1 MIDDRPSERFI
12 DAAKEM
18 EFALSLTRPY
28 NIELSRG
35 SGKTSLAEMAVLYL
49 LASGRRKFPVIV
61 SNNARA
67 AGNILKDIWRP
78 VVEKDTVFANDY
90 PEICLPFQI
99 CDGAYRRRQLYR
111 MTSTDIQKNN
121 SVIQFARLVKDD
133 GTEFPTSGSVLT
145 VRGITSGVRGLK
157 VGKLRPD
164 TVILDDLQSAESAAN
179 PEQVQ
184 KIYDI
189 INKDILN
196 LSSKG
201 KLAVIMTSTPLCPE
215 DLCEKIENDPAWKTT
230 KYPAVI
236 SWPDDW
242 ENDRDG
248 GLWARYFK
256 MFDQENVQD
265 RPHDGSL
272 KFYRDNRAAMDAG
285 AELFAPGRFKRE
297 DGHISGLQALMDK
310 LHMIGDGP
318 FSAEMQMRPKRFQF
332 KLDIRPA
339 DVLKKISAQPQFQI
353 PDGCVFV
360 AASTD
365 LNLSYAMTTAIVAF
379 ERDMTAHVVHHLFTK
394 CRIDSRLP
402 EAQYNQAVY
411 SALAALGSQLSRLG
425 VKIDAWGIDG
435 SGVPYE
441 AVTLFAKNAARVCGL
456 HACALLGRASH

>member
-78 VVEKDTVFANDY
+78 VVEKDTAFASDY

-111 MTSTDIQKNN
+111 MISTDIQKNN

-157 VGKLRPD
+157 IGKLRPD

-201 KLAVIMTSTPLCPE
+201 RLAVIMTSTPLCPE
-215 DLCEKIENDPAWKTT
+215 DLCERIENDPAWKTT

-256 MFDQENVQD
+256 IFDQENV
-265 RPHDGSL
+265 
-272 KFYRDNRAAMDAG
+272 
-285 AELFAPGRFKRE
+285 
-297 DGHISGLQALMDK
+297 
-310 LHMIGDGP
+310 
-318 FSAEMQMRPKRFQF
+318 
-332 KLDIRPA
+332 
-339 DVLKKISAQPQFQI
+339 
-353 PDGCVFV
+353 
-360 AASTD
+360 
-365 LNLSYAMTTAIVAF
+365 
-379 ERDMTAHVVHHLFTK
+379 
-394 CRIDSRLP
+394 
-402 EAQYNQAVY
+402 
-411 SALAALGSQLSRLG
+411 
-425 VKIDAWGIDG
+425 
-435 SGVPYE
+435 
-441 AVTLFAKNAARVCGL
+441 
-456 HACALLGRASH
+456 